1 MNDRDDRWG
10 WFLLEAHGW
19 QYSEHLMVMKSPNGC
34 TLGRNSFFRMA
45 SQEFAVRTLERGGTP
60 FSLETMKN
68 NWARRKQ

>member
-19 QYSEHLMVMKSPNGC
+19 RYDEFNMVMKSPNGC
-34 TLGRNSFFRMA
+34 TLKRNEFFRMA
-45 SQEFAVRTLERGGTP
+45 DQKFAQRSLERGGTP

-68 NWARRKQ
+68 NWERRRQ